1 MVIPSSP
8 QPIFRIRDLSKSYGP
23 KQVLRRVSFDIQQG
37 ESLVILGRSGCGK
50 SVLLRQLNGL
60 EKPDTGSVFF
70 DGIEISAL
78 SERELFPVRR
88 RIAMLFQGSALF
100 DSLSVVENVGFPL
113 AEHTDLSAAEVQ
125 AEARAKLELV
135 GLEGVADKMPSAL
148 SGGMRKRAALAR
160 SLAIEP
166 EVILFDE
173 PTTGLD
179 PVTSASI
186 AQLIRTTQRQLS
198 TTSVIVTH
206 DLPLAREVGDRVGFL
221 SDGAFR
227 FLGSWAEAEASDDRQ
242 LAGFLAGRFEEAEVA

>member
-1 MVIPSSP
+1 MAIPSSP
-8 QPIFRIRDLSKSYGP
+8 QPIFRIRDLAKSYGP

-37 ESLVILGRSGCGK
+37 ESLVILGRSGSGK

-60 EKPDTGSVFF
+60 EKPDAGSVFF

-88 RIAMLFQGSALF
+88 RIAMLFQGGALF
-100 DSLSVVENVGFPL
+100 DSLSVGENVGFPL
-113 AEHTDLSAAEVQ
+113 AEHTDLSAAEVR
-125 AEARAKLELV
+125 AEASAKLALV
-135 GLEGVADKMPSAL
+135 GLEDVADKMPSAL

-160 SLAIEP
+160 SLAVEP

-186 AQLIRTTQRQLS
+186 AHLIRATQRQLK

-221 SDGAFR
+221 SDGRFR
-227 FLGSWAEAEASDDRQ
+227 FLGTWEEAEASDDRQ